1 MKALFPQSGILF
13 AAKHRIWLW
22 GGLFF
27 IAVAVF
33 WWALSVGSF
42 PIAWYRIPILLLAPV
57 VPSQLLESGWMAPT
71 SEAEVTVIW
80 QLRLPRVLLGLSL
93 GAALATA
100 GAVLQGLFR
109 NPLADPG
116 LVGVSAGAAFGAVLA
131 VVLGAWLAIAWLQPW
146 LLPIAALAG
155 GFAAVW
161 LVYRIARVDGR
172 THLATLLLAG
182 IALNALS
189 GAGVGFLIYLAT
201 DEQLRRFT
209 FWTLGSLHNATW
221 MKVFISTAVILPT
234 LFWLPRH
241 AKELNAM
248 LLGETEAWHL
258 GVNVQK
264 LKRVLVFS
272 CAVLVGSAV
281 AAAGMIGF
289 VGLVVPH
296 VMRLLF
302 GPDHRI
308 VLPASALGGAL
319 LLVLADLA
327 ARSLNAPSEIPVGIL
342 TALIGAPFFLFL
354 LLRQRRAFS
363 F

>member
-1 MKALFPQSGILF
+1 MKALFPQSSTRLSAKSRFGLW
-13 AAKHRIWLW
+13 AAL
-22 GGLFF
+22 GS
-27 IAVAVF
+27 AAAAVF
-33 WWALSVGSF
+33 WLGLATGSF
-42 PIAWYRIPILLLAPV
+42 PIDWHRIPFLLAVPFLPSSVLEWRCLAPV
-57 VPSQLLESGWMAPT
+57 
-71 SEAEVTVIW
+71 SEAEISVVW
-80 QLRLPRVLLGLSL
+80 QLRLPRLLLGMLL

-116 LVGVSAGAAFGAVLA
+116 LVGVSAGAALGAVLA
-131 VVLGAWLAIAWLQPW
+131 VVLGAWLALPWLQPW
-146 LLPIAALAG
+146 LLPLAALGG

-182 IALNALS
+182 IALNAIS

-221 MKVFISTAVILPT
+221 LKVGISAFAVLPV
-234 LFWLPRH
+234 LLWLPRH
-241 AKELNAM
+241 ARELNAM

-258 GVNVQK
+258 GVNVQH
-264 LKRVLVFS
+264 LKRVLVLS
-272 CAVLVGSAV
+272 CALLVGASV

-308 VLPASALGGAL
+308 VLPASALGGAFL
-319 LLVLADLA
+319 MVLADWA
-327 ARSLNAPSEIPVGIL
+327 ARTLNAPSEIPVGIL